1 MGAIMMTFKKILVPT
16 DFSAGSEKAYSVAQN
31 LADIFGGT
39 IDFIHVVPTLTY
51 LNESIKSLGLP
62 MDMDKEIYPKII
74 DESELKLEKAMNQY
88 LKDENKGKHIVK
100 IDRRPSHTISDYA
113 DKHGYDL
120 IVIGSKGKDETKMIR
135 GGTTERVIRRSR
147 VPVFSVDE
155 RFDKNNVENVLLTT
169 DSSNMSLVAF
179 PLAVA
184 IADAFDAKLTL
195 MHVVELYGSISE
207 DLPKSANKGELI
219 SIYEGIIE
227 RINKFLTEKGLES
240 MYVQRTG
247 VTYEDE
253 VTITDGE
260 NSRSIQLSTKIE
272 KGVSAHYE
280 IEEYASDNADVVV
293 MATHGHSGFAHLIL
307 GSTAE
312 KVAQYVK
319 KPVITIR
326 PDEDEFED

>member
-1 MGAIMMTFKKILVPT
+1 MIEFKKILVPT
-16 DFSAGSEKAYSVAQN
+16 DFSKGSEGAYSVAQN
-31 LADIFGGT
+31 IADTFGGV

-51 LNESIKSLGLP
+51 LNESIKKIGLP
-62 MDMDKEIYPKII
+62 LDMEKDIYPKIVE
-74 DESELKLEKAMNQY
+74 ESELKLEKAMAQY
-88 LKDENKGKHIVK
+88 LKDKNKGTHVVK
-100 IDRRPSHTISDYA
+100 INRRPSFAISEYAQKHT
-113 DKHGYDL
+113 YDL
-120 IVIGSKGKDETKMIR
+120 IVIGSKGKDQTKMIR

-155 RFDKNNVENVLLTT
+155 RFDKNKVENVLLTT
-169 DSSNMSLVAF
+169 DSSELSLVAF
-179 PLAVA
+179 PLAVSV
-184 IADAFDAKLTL
+184 ADAYNAKLTL
-195 MHVVELYGSISE
+195 MHVVELYGSVSE
-207 DLPKSANKGELI
+207 ELSKSPEKGELV

-227 RINKFLTEKGLES
+227 RINQYLAKKGLENIH
-240 MYVQRTG
+240 VQRTG

-253 VTITDGE
+253 VIITDGE

-280 IEEYASDNADVVV
+280 IEAYASENADLLV

>member
-1 MGAIMMTFKKILVPT
+1 MIYFKKILVPT
-16 DFSAGSEKAYSVAQN
+16 DFSAGSEVAYPVAQTI
-31 LADIFGGT
+31 ADTFGGV

-51 LNESIKSLGLP
+51 LNESIKKLGVPL
-62 MDMDKEIYPKII
+62 DMEKDIYPKIVE
-74 DESELKLEKAMNQY
+74 ESEAKLEKAMDQY
-88 LKDENKGKHIVK
+88 LKEKNRGKYIVK
-100 IDRRPSHTISDYA
+100 INRRPSFAISEYA
-113 DKHGYDL
+113 QKHGYDM
-120 IVIGSKGKDETKMIR
+120 IVIGSRGKDKTKFIR
-135 GGTTERVIRRSR
+135 GGTTERVIRRSH

-155 RFDKNNVENVLLTT
+155 RFDKNKVKNVLMTT
-169 DSSNMSLVAF
+169 DSSELSLVAF

-184 IADAFDAKLTL
+184 IADAYEANLTL
-195 MHVVELYGSISE
+195 MHVLELYGSLSE
-207 DLPKSANKGELI
+207 ELPKDLKKGEMV

-227 RINKFLTEKGLES
+227 RINRYLAKKGFENIH
-240 MYVQRTG
+240 VQRTG

-253 VTITDGE
+253 VIITDGK
-260 NSRSIQLSTKIE
+260 NSRSIPLSTKIE

-280 IEEYASDNADVVV
+280 VEAYASESADIVV

-326 PDEDEFED
+326 PDEEEFKE

>member
-1 MGAIMMTFKKILVPT
+1 
-16 DFSAGSEKAYSVAQN
+16 
-31 LADIFGGT
+31 
-39 IDFIHVVPTLTY
+39 
-51 LNESIKSLGLP
+51 
-62 MDMDKEIYPKII
+62 MDKDIYPKII

-88 LKDENKGKHIVK
+88 LKDENRGKHVVK
-100 IDRRPSHTISDYA
+100 IERRPSHAIAEYA
-113 DKHGYDL
+113 DKHGYDM

-135 GGTTERVIRRSR
+135 GGTTERVIRRSK
-147 VPVFSVDE
+147 VPVFSVDD
-155 RFDKNNVENVLLTT
+155 RFDKNKVKNVLMTT

-184 IADAFDAKLTL
+184 IADAFKAKLTL

-207 DLPKSANKGELI
+207 DLPKSQNKGELV

-227 RINKFLTEKGLES
+227 RINSHLADKGFENIH
-240 MYVQRTG
+240 VQRTG

-253 VTITDGE
+253 VIITDGE

-280 IEEYASDNADVVV
+280 IEAYASDESDIVV

-326 PDEDEFED
+326 PDDDEFGD

>member
-1 MGAIMMTFKKILVPT
+1 MINFKKILVPT
-16 DFSAGSEKAYSVAQN
+16 DFSDGAEVAYPVAQN
-31 LADIFGGT
+31 IADTFGGV

-51 LNESIKSLGLP
+51 LNESIKRLGVPL
-62 MDMDKEIYPKII
+62 DMEKDIYPKIVE
-74 DESELKLEKAMNQY
+74 ESEAKLEKAMDQY
-88 LKDENKGKHIVK
+88 LKEKNKGKHIVK
-100 IDRRPSHTISDYA
+100 INRRPSYTISEYA
-113 DKHGYDL
+113 QKHGYDM
-120 IVIGSKGKDETKMIR
+120 IVIGSRGKDKTKFIR
-135 GGTTERVIRRSR
+135 GGTTERVIRRSH

-155 RFDKNNVENVLLTT
+155 RFDKNKVKNVLMTT
-169 DSSNMSLVAF
+169 DSSELSLVAF

-184 IADAFDAKLTL
+184 IADAFEANFTL
-195 MHVVELYGSISE
+195 MHVLELYGSLSE
-207 DLPKSANKGELI
+207 ELPKDLKKGEMV

-227 RINKFLTEKGLES
+227 RINRYLAKKGFENIH
-240 MYVQRTG
+240 VQRTG

-253 VTITDGE
+253 IIITDGE
-260 NSRSIQLSTKIE
+260 NSRSIPLSTKIE

-280 IEEYASDNADVVV
+280 IEAYASESADIVI

-326 PDEDEFED
+326 PDEDEFGE

>member
-1 MGAIMMTFKKILVPT
+1 
-16 DFSAGSEKAYSVAQN
+16 
-31 LADIFGGT
+31 
-39 IDFIHVVPTLTY
+39 
-51 LNESIKSLGLP
+51 
-62 MDMDKEIYPKII
+62 MDMDKDIYPKII

-88 LKDENKGKHIVK
+88 LKDENRGKHVVK
-100 IDRRPSHTISDYA
+100 IERRPSHAIAEYA
-113 DKHGYDL
+113 DKHGYDM

-135 GGTTERVIRRSR
+135 GGTTERVIRRSK
-147 VPVFSVDE
+147 VPVFSVDD
-155 RFDKNNVENVLLTT
+155 RFDKNKVKNVLMTT

-184 IADAFDAKLTL
+184 IADAFKAKLTL

-207 DLPKSANKGELI
+207 DLPKSQNKGELV

-227 RINKFLTEKGLES
+227 RINSHLADKGFENIH
-240 MYVQRTG
+240 VQRTG

-253 VTITDGE
+253 VIITDGE

-280 IEEYASDNADVVV
+280 IEAYASDESDIVV

-326 PDEDEFED
+326 PDDDEFGD

>member
-1 MGAIMMTFKKILVPT
+1 MINFKKILVPT
-16 DFSAGSEKAYSVAQN
+16 DFSSGSEIAYSVAQN
-31 LADIFGGT
+31 IADTFGGV
-39 IDFIHVVPTLTY
+39 IDFIHVVPTITY
-51 LNESIKSLGLP
+51 LNESIKRLGVPL
-62 MDMDKEIYPKII
+62 DMEKDIYPKII
-74 DESELKLEKAMNQY
+74 EESEVKLEKAMDQY
-88 LKDENKGKHIVK
+88 LKEKSKGKHIVK
-100 IDRRPSHTISDYA
+100 INRRPSYAISEYAKKHDY
-113 DKHGYDL
+113 DM
-120 IVIGSKGKDETKMIR
+120 IVIGSRGKDETKFIR
-135 GGTTERVIRRSR
+135 GGTTERVIRRSH
-147 VPVFSVDE
+147 VPVFSVDD
-155 RFDKNNVENVLLTT
+155 RFDKSKVKNVLMTT
-169 DSSNMSLVAF
+169 DSSEMSLVAF

-184 IADAFDAKLTL
+184 IADAFDARLSL
-195 MHVVELYGSISE
+195 MHVVELYGSLSE
-207 DLPKSANKGELI
+207 EIPKSPKKGELV

-227 RINKFLTEKGLES
+227 RINHYLTKKGFDS
-240 MYVQRTG
+240 IHVQRTG

-253 VTITDGE
+253 VIITDGE

-280 IEEYASDNADVVV
+280 IEAYASDEADVVV

>member
-1 MGAIMMTFKKILVPT
+1 MLTFKKILVPT
-16 DFSAGSEKAYSVAQN
+16 DFSTGSERAYSVAQN
-31 LADIFGGT
+31 IADTFGGV
-39 IDFIHVVPTLTY
+39 IDFIHVVPTLKY
-51 LNESIKSLGLP
+51 LNESIKRIGLP
-62 MDMDKEIYPKII
+62 LDMDKDIYPQII
-74 DESELKLEKAMNQY
+74 DESELKLEKAMDQY
-88 LKDENKGKHIVK
+88 LKDKNKGKHITK
-100 IDRRPSHTISDYA
+100 INRRPSYAISEYA
-113 DKHGYDL
+113 HKHDYDL

-135 GGTTERVIRRSR
+135 GGTTERVIRRSK
-147 VPVFSVDE
+147 VPVFSVDD
-155 RFDKNNVENVLLTT
+155 RFDKNKVKNVLVTT

-184 IADAFDAKLTL
+184 IADAFKAKITL

-207 DLPKSANKGELI
+207 NLPKNINKGELV

-227 RINKFLTEKGLES
+227 RVNQFLSDKGLENVH
-240 MYVQRTG
+240 VQRTG

-253 VTITDGE
+253 VIITDGE
-260 NSRSIQLSTKIE
+260 NSRSIQLSTIVE
-272 KGVSAHYE
+272 KGISAHYE
-280 IEEYASDNADVVV
+280 IEAYASEKADIVM

-319 KPVITIR
+319 KPVLTIR

>member
-1 MGAIMMTFKKILVPT
+1 MVNFKKILVPT
-16 DFSAGSEKAYSVAQN
+16 DFSSGSEIAYSVAQN
-31 LADIFGGT
+31 IADTFGGVV
-39 IDFIHVVPTLTY
+39 DFIHVVPTLTY
-51 LNESIKSLGLP
+51 LNESIKRLGLP
-62 MDMDKEIYPKII
+62 LDMEKDIYPKII
-74 DESELKLEKAMNQY
+74 EESELKLEKAMDQY
-88 LKDENKGKHIVK
+88 LKAKNKGKHIVR
-100 IDRRPSHTISDYA
+100 INRRPSYAISEYA
-113 DKHGYDL
+113 QKHEYDM
-120 IVIGSKGKDETKMIR
+120 IVIGSHGKDQTKFIR
-135 GGTTERVIRRSR
+135 GGTTERVIRRSH

-155 RFDKNNVENVLLTT
+155 RFDKSKVKNVLMTT
-169 DSSNMSLVAF
+169 DSSEMSLVAF
-179 PLAVA
+179 PLAIA
-184 IADAFDAKLTL
+184 IADAFEANLTL
-195 MHVVELYGSISE
+195 MHVVELYGSLSE
-207 DLPKSANKGELI
+207 ELPKSPKKGELV

-227 RINKFLTEKGLES
+227 RINRYLAKKGFDNIH
-240 MYVQRTG
+240 VQRTG

-253 VTITDGE
+253 VIITDGE

-280 IEEYASDNADVVV
+280 IEAYASDEADVVI

>member
-1 MGAIMMTFKKILVPT
+1 MLTFKKILVPT
-16 DFSAGSEKAYSVAQN
+16 DFSEGAERAYSVAQS
-31 LADIFGGT
+31 LADTFGGT

-51 LNESIKSLGLP
+51 LNESIKRLGLP
-62 MDMDKEIYPKII
+62 MDMDKEIYPQII

-88 LKDENKGKHIVK
+88 LKDDNKGKHVVK
-100 IDRRPSHTISDYA
+100 IDRRPSHAISEYA
-113 DKHGYDL
+113 DHHKYDM

-155 RFDKNNVENVLLTT
+155 RFDKNNVENVLFTT

-184 IADAFDAKLTL
+184 IADAFNAKLTL
-195 MHVVELYGSISE
+195 MHVVELYGSVSE
-207 DLPKSANKGELI
+207 DLPKSPNKGELV
-219 SIYEGIIE
+219 SIYEGIIS
-227 RINKFLTEKGLES
+227 RINRYLTEKSFENIH
-240 MYVQRTG
+240 VQRTG
-247 VTYEDE
+247 VTFEDE

-280 IEEYASDNADVVV
+280 IEAFASDEADIVI

-326 PDEDEFED
+326 PDEEEFED